1 MPAVI
6 RLSRYGKRNHP
17 VYRVVVADSRK
28 ARDGQFIEQVGFY
41 DPHPSSPDLRF
52 DTEKVMKWLGVG
64 AQPSDT
70 VASLLRK
77 QGILDL
83 FHAKKAG
90 RDILGK
96 APVARVPKAKK
107 PQLGPKAKARLE
119 AEKAAKEAPA
129 QEG

>member
-1 MPAVI
+1 MSAVI
-6 RLSRYGKRNHP
+6 RLTRFGKRNHP
-17 VYRVVVADSRK
+17 IYRVVVTDSRK

-41 DPHPSSPDLRF
+41 DPNITNPDIRF
-52 DTEKVMKWLGVG
+52 ETDKVMKWLNVG

-83 FHAKKAG
+83 FHAQKAG

-96 APVARVPKAKK
+96 APVARAPKAKK
-107 PQLGPKAKARLE
+107 AQLGDKAKARIA
-119 AEKAAKEAPA
+119 AEKAAKETPA
-129 QEG
+129 EA